1 MIILILHQFP
11 AFNSVRLLLSPSNY
25 FLSTDFHNCKVFSV
39 PQIFSWILAHIL
51 GFLYSQTISSISIIC
66 CCIFPHPPPLP
77 PLLFSSWGWTGR
89 SVVLR
94 FMGLQTVRHDWAT
107 ELNWTSFYY
116 LWCNGPSLS
125 VLLLTS
131 LPVIISYL
139 YKKQRHDSLVKIR
152 ELVKGVQ
159 KIQLS
164 SYKISNFWRCNV
176 HHQFSSVR
184 FSRSV
189 MSDSLQPHEL
199 QHARPPCPSPTP
211 RVHPNSCV
219 LSRWCHP
226 TISSSVIPFSS
237 CPPNLPA
244 SGSFPMS
251 QLFTWGGQSIGVSA
265 LASVL
270 PRNTQDW
277 SPLEWTGWIS
287 L

>member
-94 FMGLQTVRHDWAT
+94 FMGLQTVGYDWAT

-125 VLLLTS
+125 HFWWHYVAFWKAVWLMQRK
-131 LPVIISYL
+131 IIFNIMALKPQNSV
-139 YKKQRHDSLVKIR
+139 HTPAAT
-152 ELVKGVQ
+152 VQ
-159 KIQLS
+159 NIYMLKD
-164 SYKISNFWRCNV
+164 N
-176 HHQFSSVR
+176 
-184 FSRSV
+184 
-189 MSDSLQPHEL
+189 
-199 QHARPPCPSPTP
+199 
-211 RVHPNSCV
+211 
-219 LSRWCHP
+219 
-226 TISSSVIPFSS
+226 
-237 CPPNLPA
+237 
-244 SGSFPMS
+244 
-251 QLFTWGGQSIGVSA
+251 
-265 LASVL
+265 
-270 PRNTQDW
+270 
-277 SPLEWTGWIS
+277 
-287 L
+287 